1 MESRL
6 RELILRQS
14 TESRNLEPTFWIIP
28 VDVGAVGSHNA
39 RDHAYDV
46 GGDEGGVTPEAVGDH
61 TEPEVSHGAADEE
74 HGLGERRDPVLVAH
88 PIVLQQ
94 KQN

>member
-46 GGDEGGVTPEAVGDH
+46 GGDEGGVASEAVGDH
-61 TEPEVSHGAADEE
+61 TEPEIAHGTADEE

-88 PIVLQQ
+88 PIILQQ
-94 KQN
+94 NQN